1 MKLPNLTAPRFR
13 LVNRVAQSVLAE
25 LGYPPP
31 PIRIEKY
38 LEQRKWKIR
47 YEELE
52 GPDGY
57 MVKLIKGNKCR
68 YIIFLATDIDI
79 KYDEQTMRR
88 RQLFTKVHELGHI
101 LLHGQFLL
109 NSHSDM
115 SAIPDYVA
123 GIMEVEAHWFASR
136 VLMPNY
142 IFNSVADL
150 SAQHLSDKCDV
161 NITAANKRINNLAPN
176 IRDSLIS
183 SARLDEWPP
192 IEEVVLP
199 EPPLEAKFATWVAY
213 EESAAAIEETE
224 RLLKIKQRLFERRY
238 EAIWKKNE
246 DMLDR
251 YRRMYG
257 YE

>member
-1 MKLPNLTAPRFR
+1 V
-13 LVNRVAQSVLAE
+13 LVE
-25 LGYPPP
+25 LGNPDP

-38 LEQRKWKIR
+38 LESRKWQIR

-57 MVKLIKGNKCR
+57 MVKLVKGHKSK
-68 YIIFLATDIDI
+68 YIIFLATDLEMN
-79 KYDEQTMRR
+79 YDAQTIRR

-115 SAIPDYVA
+115 SVIPEHVA

-142 IFNSVADL
+142 VFRSVSDL

-161 NITAANKRINNLAPN
+161 NITAAGKRIYHLSPN
-176 IRDSLIS
+176 IRESLIK
-183 SARLDEWPP
+183 SARLDEWAP
-192 IEEVVLP
+192 IEQIEVP
-199 EPPLEAKFATWVAY
+199 GPPKEAKFATWIAY
-213 EESAAAIEETE
+213 EESAVAAEEIERIE
-224 RLLKIKQRLFERRY
+224 KIREVLMDRRY
-238 EAIWKKNE
+238 ETVRKKNKE
-246 DMLDR
+246 MLDR